1 MYLTWVVSPLFDIY
15 YGAQKLIDN
24 ATTSLI
30 NFGRSYM
37 FGDFP
42 ELVWHGFNRD
52 WILEESYRRMKQ
64 SPDGIGQLVVGPYSA
79 QNLRLVTLV
88 MVPVP
93 IVATYGEHP
102 VDPIAR
108 APFHVMEH
116 AIKTKTIINLSGADA
131 TAERRKIKPYLSSAQ
146 RVSAKTLKLT
156 QRQLQSWDP
165 SIDFESQISLV
176 CTNIIAST
184 VFGLAP
190 VRIEDIPILKEM
202 SDKLVCSTPYKPDF
216 EQASRALLDL
226 SSRIITASTNKLLN
240 KPNYVVNQICDDP
253 TGMELSNIPEVA
265 RNTMLQNTHG
275 GAALIVES
283 NLSVL
288 CTIALA
294 KIMEQPCIRDKLI
307 KELDTIDD
315 LSNFDA
321 LNELTYL
328 QAVYA
333 EALRFTSPTAV
344 ITRQTGVNAT
354 LTRVMGNDGELRDI
368 TVPKGSYLFASIRR
382 EHFDS
387 DYWPNPAQFMPE
399 RFDNSQPPRFSGPHF
414 FPFSAGVRSC
424 PAGGLFVA
432 VVFKTLVAFV
442 VKNYNLRLN
451 EPTEDIAIETLHPR
465 WTKKY
470 FVTDLEE
477 RARPSQPENKLS

>member
-1 MYLTWVVSPLFDIY
+1 MYLTWIVSPLIDVY
-15 YGAQKLIDN
+15 YGAKKLVDST
-24 ATTSLI
+24 ASTLVAL
-30 NFGRSYM
+30 GRSYL

-52 WILEESYRRMKQ
+52 WILEECYRRMKQ
-64 SPDGIGQLVVGPYSA
+64 SPDGVGQLIVGPYSA
-79 QNLRLVTLV
+79 QNWRLVTLV
-88 MVPVP
+88 MAPVP
-93 IVATYGEHP
+93 IVANYGENP
-102 VDPIAR
+102 VDPVAR

-116 AIKTKTIINLSGADA
+116 AIKTKTVINLSGAEA
-131 TAERRKIKPYLSSAQ
+131 SAERRQIKPYLSSAQ

-156 QRQLQSWDP
+156 QRQLQHWDHA
-165 SIDFESQISLV
+165 IDFESQISLV

-190 VRIEDIPILKEM
+190 VSIEDIPILKEM
-202 SDKLVCSTPYKPDF
+202 SDKLVLSTPYKADF

-240 KPNYVVNQICDDP
+240 KPNYVVNQISDDP
-253 TGMELSNIPEVA
+253 TGMELSNLPEA
-265 RNTMLQNTHG
+265 ERNALLQNTHG

-294 KIMEQPCIRDKLI
+294 KIMEQPGIRDKLT
-307 KELDTIDD
+307 KELDTVDD
-315 LSNFDA
+315 LNDFNA
-321 LNELTYL
+321 LDKLTYL
-328 QAVYA
+328 QAIYT

-354 LTRVMGNDGELRDI
+354 LKRVIGNDGESRDI
-368 TVPKGSYLFASIRR
+368 AVPKGSYLFASIRR

-387 DYWPNPAQFMPE
+387 DYWTSPEQFMPE
-399 RFDNSQPPRFSGPHF
+399 RFDKSQPPRFSGPHF
-414 FPFSAGVRSC
+414 FPFSADVRSC

-432 VVFKTLVAFV
+432 VVFKTLIAFA

-451 EPTEDIAIETLHPR
+451 EPTEDIAIDSLHPR

-470 FVTDLEE
+470 YITDLDE
-477 RARPSQPENKLS
+477 RAIPSRSANAR